1 MENNNEA
8 KLTTIDYEAECK
20 RLTSRCEDFEKV
32 YEELKTHLDFVKKRN
47 ARLEGII
54 EALEFAIRCN
64 GVSGADVEGVLWK

>member
-20 RLTSRCEDFEKV
+20 RLTSRCEELERMH
-32 YEELKTHLDFVKKRN
+32 EELEAHLDFIRKRN

-54 EALEFAIRCN
+54 EALEFAIRCD
-64 GVSGADVEGVLWK
+64 GVSGADVEGVLCK